1 VITITNQQL
10 EPEFYINGI
19 FKLFS
24 NEALQEN
31 SFINGKM
38 NRLLLFQKREKD
50 WIYFPVSQEEVWAS
64 PFAKGEVKGC

>member
-19 FKLFS
+19 FNLFS

-31 SFINGKM
+31 SFINGEM
-38 NRLLLFQKREKD
+38 NGPLSFMIAKWAWAYPSGKRATLNKSE
-50 WIYFPVSQEEVWAS
+50 
-64 PFAKGEVKGC
+64 